1 MTRRRKS
8 LKIMTIV
15 PLNKCIVGKLIG
27 AGLNGKT
34 YFIYFLSATIS
45 PTATDER
52 ISKLIQN

>member
-1 MTRRRKS
+1 MSK
-8 LKIMTIV
+8 V
-15 PLNKCIVGKLIG
+15 PLIKCIVGKLAG

-52 ISKLIQN
+52 ISKLKV